1 MAQKKEITRQ
11 LMTLAER
18 RPLQPGE
25 EEIKLC
31 YITVSLNPP
40 FPLDDGGLMRIYI
53 QPEKLAKDTQ
63 FVMLLQKLM
72 TSGKLARVVID
83 EAHCVS
89 QMGHD
94 FRYDQC

>member
-1 MAQKKEITRQ
+1 MLHHGQFE
-11 LMTLAER
+11 
-18 RPLQPGE
+18 PS
-25 EEIKLC
+25 
-31 YITVSLNPP
+31 VPP
-40 FPLDDGGLMRIYI
+40 PPDDGGLMRIYI

>member
-1 MAQKKEITRQ
+1 
-11 LMTLAER
+11 
-18 RPLQPGE
+18 
-25 EEIKLC
+25 
-31 YITVSLNPP
+31 
-40 FPLDDGGLMRIYI
+40 MRIYI

>member
-1 MAQKKEITRQ
+1 
-11 LMTLAER
+11 
-18 RPLQPGE
+18 
-25 EEIKLC
+25 
-31 YITVSLNPP
+31 
-40 FPLDDGGLMRIYI
+40 MRIYI

-94 FRYDQC
+94 FR